1 MEKVLFKATSAF
13 SYWED
18 NSPSYLNNMLIS
30 LPYENRT
37 LSRTMRKALKA
48 SSGQKSASNFRSTT
62 FISVDQLFTKLRTKL
77 SKFV

>member
-37 LSRTMRKALKA
+37 FFFSLYL
-48 SSGQKSASNFRSTT
+48 
-62 FISVDQLFTKLRTKL
+62 
-77 SKFV
+77 